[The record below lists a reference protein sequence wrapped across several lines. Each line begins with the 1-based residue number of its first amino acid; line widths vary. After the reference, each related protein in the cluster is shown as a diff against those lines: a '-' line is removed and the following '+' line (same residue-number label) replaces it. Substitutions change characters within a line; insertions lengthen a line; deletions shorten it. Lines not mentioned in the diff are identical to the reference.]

1 MELEGLA
8 PVVYVQSSCDAPSD
22 RDSYVTE
29 LMKFIKIDSYG
40 KCLNN
45 KQLPTK
51 WVLPNHFSSLN
62 SFLILS

>member
-51 WVLPNHFSSLN
+51 
-62 SFLILS
+62 